1 MSDTIHTYPV
11 GDLIDHDTEGGEC
24 PCGPTTTPVKRD
36 DGSMGWLVQHHSL
49 DPAPLARRARRAP
62 PGQVR

>member
-24 PCGPTTTPVKRD
+24 VCGPTTVAVERD

-49 DPAPLARRARRAP
+49 DGREL
-62 PGQVR
+62 QEVR